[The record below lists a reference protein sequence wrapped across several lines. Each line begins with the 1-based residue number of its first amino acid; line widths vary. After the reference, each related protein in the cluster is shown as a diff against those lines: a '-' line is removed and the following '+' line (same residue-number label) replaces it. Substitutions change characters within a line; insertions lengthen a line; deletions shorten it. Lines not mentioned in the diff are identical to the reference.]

1 MENEPIIVERPTS
14 GTNYLSVLSKNIV
27 AIILSLV
34 LGFLVG
40 LGVGVLVVKP
50 VYTKTTT
57 VMLITEFSNASG
69 NSASNSS
76 EMTLAKLYLPTIG
89 RILSSNEFVDDAN
102 KIYADEGG
110 KGEIDGGNIKVNY
123 GTDGSLI
130 FDISYS
136 DTSYELA
143 EAKLNAVVLNAQ
155 ISLKDKLVAD
165 NALLK
170 ETTNVRA
177 ETKSFNYNIYMIL
190 GTLLGAI
197 ISVGWVTIKYL
208 LDNTLKDRFEIEEI
222 TGENVIACIDYLP
235 DEDQTKK
242 TKKKKKR

>member
-1 MENEPIIVERPTS
+1 MEQEPSVVERPTS
-14 GTNYLSVLSKNIV
+14 GTNYLSVLYKNIV
-27 AIILSLV
+27 AIILATV

-40 LGVGVLVVKP
+40 LGIGILVVKP

-69 NSASNSS
+69 SSASNSS

-89 RILSSNEFVDDAN
+89 RILASNEFVADAN
-102 KIYADEGG
+102 DIYADAGG
-110 KGEIDGGNIKVNY
+110 QGTIKGNNIKVEY

-136 DTSYELA
+136 DSSYELA
-143 EAKLNAVVLNAQ
+143 EAKLNAVVKNAQ
-155 ISLKDKLVAD
+155 LSLKEKLVAD

-170 ETTNVRA
+170 ETTNVR
-177 ETKSFNYNIYMIL
+177 EQTKSFNYNMYMIL
-190 GTLLGAI
+190 GAILGLI
-197 ISVGWVTIKYL
+197 ISVGYVTIKYL

-222 TGENVIACIDYLP
+222 TGENILACIDYIP
-235 DEDQTKK
+235 DEDLSKNKK
-242 TKKKKKR
+242 DKKK